1 MWTQGLGQP
10 LPRPVD
16 PGLHRPQ
23 RNPARLGNLPVGHSG
38 HLLQHERFPL
48 VVGKPPER
56 RFHFGAAAQI
66 FLRLGASG
74 LLARVSGRAR
84 HFEEPPLPARPAER
98 VVGGANRDPA
108 EPGPHG
114 SLAAV
119 AGCPPEGAQVG
130 LLGGVFGFGA
140 VPEDGE
146 GDGTDPD
153 LATADEFIE
162 GAEVSLFTEPAE
174 QRALF
179 RVLPGPLVSD
189 WVNRRMVLLFGS
201 KTRRTYRF
209 VRVGHEWPAV

>member
-1 MWTQGLGQP
+1 M
-10 LPRPVD
+10 D
-16 PGLHRPQ
+16 PGLHRPE
-23 RNPARLGNLPVGHSG
+23 RNAARLGNLAVGHPG

-56 RFHFGAAAQI
+56 RFHFGAAAEI
-66 FLRLGASG
+66 FLRLGTSNPPP
-74 LLARVSGRAR
+74 RVSGRPR

-98 VVGGANRDPA
+98 VVGRANRDPA
-108 EPGPHG
+108 EPCPHG

-119 AGCPPEGAQVG
+119 AGCPAEGAQVG
-130 LLGGVFGFGA
+130 LLGGVFGLGA

-146 GDGTDPD
+146 GDGTNPD
-153 LATADEFIE
+153 LGTADELIE
-162 GAEVSLFTEPAE
+162 GAEVALIAEPAK
-174 QRALF
+174 QPALF
-179 RVLPGPLVSD
+179 RILPGPLVSD

>member
-1 MWTQGLGQP
+1 M
-10 LPRPVD
+10 D
-16 PGLHRPQ
+16 PGLHRPE
-23 RNPARLGNLPVGHSG
+23 RNAARLGNLPVGHPG
-38 HLLQHERFPL
+38 HLLQHQRFPL
-48 VVGKPPER
+48 VVGKPPKR
-56 RFHFGAAAQI
+56 RFHFGAAAEV
-66 FLRLGASG
+66 FLRLRACGP
-74 LLARVSGRAR
+74 LPRVSGRPR

-119 AGCPPEGAQVG
+119 AGCPAEGAQVG
-130 LLGGVFGFGA
+130 LLRGVFGLGA
-140 VPEDGE
+140 IPEDRE

-153 LATADEFIE
+153 LGAADEFIE
-162 GAEVSLFTEPAE
+162 GAEVALITEPAE
-174 QRALF
+174 QPTLF
-179 RVLPGPLVSD
+179 RILPGPLVSD